1 MQSYQ
6 NSTGGEKQRFRTQ
19 VRARVDFWADMNE
32 NTPSV
37 DIPYYRPNGK
47 PFFGVQMKRIA
58 NFLFEAG
65 MLKRT
70 PRTGFQFLGSGA
82 ESVAEHIFRTVYIG
96 FTLGRLVKEADTE
109 KLIKMCLFHDLPEAR
124 TGDLNYVNKKYV
136 KADEKKAV
144 DDLADTLPFGDEIRD
159 LIFEFLNGESLEA
172 RLAYDADQLEMI
184 VALKE
189 YKDLGN
195 TYADEWL
202 DFALKRLKTDIAR
215 ELAETILETD
225 SSLWW
230 FSDKGDW
237 WVKGKR
243 E

>member
-1 MQSYQ
+1 
-6 NSTGGEKQRFRTQ
+6 
-19 VRARVDFWADMNE
+19 
-32 NTPSV
+32 
-37 DIPYYRPNGK
+37 
-47 PFFGVQMKRIA
+47 MKRIA

-96 FTLGRLVKEADTE
+96 FTLGRLVKEADTD

-136 KADEKKAV
+136 VADEKKAV
-144 DDLADTLPFGDEIRD
+144 RDLTETLPFGGELMEI
-159 LIFEFLNGESLEA
+159 INEYEEGISPEA
-172 RLAYDADQLEMI
+172 LLAKDADQLEMI
-184 VALKE
+184 LALKE
-189 YKDLGN
+189 YKDIGN
-195 TYADEWL
+195 RYAEEWL
-202 DFALKRLKTDIAR
+202 SFSLKRLRTEAAK
-215 ELAETILETD
+215 ELAKVILETD

-237 WVKGKR
+237 WVTGGKR
-243 E
+243 